1 MEAGIQTVLKLL
13 GALQSY
19 QSKSSKVLTLSILG
33 VDKSAFW
40 KSNQISN
47 QIKGLKNFQIKPQIK
62 SQCQKTCQIKP
73 QIKSGC
79 SNVHQIKSQIKPP
92 ASKLSQIKSQ
102 IKSQPQNFCQ
112 IKSQIAQ
119 KNAQIKS
126 QIKPLLK
133 LTCQSGCLNTPSA
146 ESQKGAISQSEFTEH
161 FGFLRNLFDLGP
173 FANVSRGP
181 RGPN

>member
-1 MEAGIQTVLKLL
+1 MYL
-13 GALQSY
+13 GRDRCGWY
-19 QSKSSKVLTLSILG
+19 
-33 VDKSAFW
+33 
-40 KSNQISN
+40 
-47 QIKGLKNFQIKPQIK
+47 
-62 SQCQKTCQIKP
+62 
-73 QIKSGC
+73 

-133 LTCQSGCLNTPSA
+133 LTCKTLNGFQEHTIWIDAILRMSTCRSVSCRGLLPKSRLPHGSMPVYDEDACLCPIS
-146 ESQKGAISQSEFTEH
+146 ISQSVSE
-161 FGFLRNLFDLGP
+161 DLLY
-173 FANVSRGP
+173 FFSKD
-181 RGPN
+181 